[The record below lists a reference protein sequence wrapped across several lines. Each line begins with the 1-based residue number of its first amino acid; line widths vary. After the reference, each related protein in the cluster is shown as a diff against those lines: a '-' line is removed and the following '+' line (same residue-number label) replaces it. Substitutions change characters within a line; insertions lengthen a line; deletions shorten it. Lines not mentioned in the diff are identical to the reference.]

1 MTLRD
6 LAEAA
11 DAIYHYDADD
21 KAIIRRLAETDKDG
35 LRLALEADELIQ
47 QYLKWGW

>member
-11 DAIYHYDADD
+11 AVIYGYDAED
-21 KAIIRRLAETDKDG
+21 KAIIRRLAETDKEG
-35 LRLALEADELIQ
+35 LRLALEADELIR
-47 QYLKWGW
+47 QYLRWGW